1 MSNQDMGVILDDLPI
16 ESHSSYE
23 HSEELKLWGQLWPNG

>member
-23 HSEELKLWGQLWPNG
+23 HSEELNRGVRGRNMS